1 MKPAVRRSAVRYLE
15 AEWQLSERR
24 ACGLAMVCRATVRY
38 QTRRTDD
45 ESVRLRLRE
54 LAALRKR
61 FGYRRLGVLLRR
73 EGIVVNHKRVYRLYR
88 EEGLSLRRR
97 KRKRLTSEG
106 RGPGETASR
115 PDQVWSLDFVSD
127 ALAPGRRLKLLTVVD
142 TYTRESLVVE
152 VDTSIS
158 GERMA
163 RVLDRVIAGRG
174 AQPEEIVMDNGPE
187 MTSRALDQWAYER
200 GIKLRFIAPG
210 KPVQNAYIESFNGRL
225 RDDCLNQHWFRSL
238 ADAKQI
244 VEEWRL
250 DYNQARP
257 HNALGGLTPEEYR
270 LRTEE
275 GYIAPGLLSLSLV

>member
-1 MKPAVRRSAVRYLE
+1 MRYLE
-15 AEWQLSERR
+15 AEWLLSERR

-45 ESVRLRLRE
+45 ESVRSRLRE

-61 FGYRRLGVLLRR
+61 FGYRRLGLLLRR
-73 EGIVVNHKRVYRLYR
+73 EGVMVNQKRVYRLYR

-106 RGPGETASR
+106 RGPGESATR

-127 ALAPGRRLKLLTVVD
+127 ATAPGRRLKLLTVVD

-163 RVLDRVIAGRG
+163 RVLDRVIAERG

-200 GIKLRFIAPG
+200 GIKLRFIVPG
-210 KPVQNAYIESFNGRL
+210 KPVQNAFIESFIGRL
-225 RDDCLNQHWFRSL
+225 RDECLNQHWFRSL
-238 ADAKQI
+238 ADARQI
-244 VEEWRL
+244 VEEWRQ
-250 DYNQARP
+250 DYNQFRP
-257 HNALGGLTPEEYR
+257 HSALGGLTPEEYR
-270 LRTEE
+270 QRTTRTKE
-275 GYIAPGLLSLSLV
+275 GYIAPELLSLSLV